1 MPRSVREAL
10 AWCISTE
17 GAGNMSAEE
26 AEAYVDA
33 MFDGDRGGEESW

>member
-1 MPRSVREAL
+1 MPRAVREAIG
-10 AWCISTE
+10 WCISVD
-17 GAGNMSAEE
+17 GAGTLSPAE